1 MNTELKNNVKNDF
14 EKNFIKL
21 MKMHFFE
28 KVWKKLENRDVRQVQ
43 AKQEGIIWY
52 QNQTYNK
59 LPT

>member
-21 MKMHFFE
+21 MKMLFFE

>member
-1 MNTELKNNVKNDF
+1 MNTELKNNMKNDF

-21 MKMHFFE
+21 MKMLFFE

>member
-21 MKMHFFE
+21 MKMLFFE

-43 AKQEGIIWY
+43 AKQEGII
-52 QNQTYNK
+52 
-59 LPT
+59 